1 VGAAAIVPL
10 AVLEQVGQPSV
21 AWSAGVLVGVGYLSV
36 VITALGYLLW
46 NWALAR
52 LSAPRAAIFLS
63 VQPVLGAGL
72 GIALLGEAV
81 TAFTAV
87 GGALIVAGLIV
98 TVKPEP

>member
-1 VGAAAIVPL
+1 
-10 AVLEQVGQPSV
+10 
-21 AWSAGVLVGVGYLSV
+21 
-36 VITALGYLLW
+36 
-46 NWALAR
+46 
-52 LSAPRAAIFLS
+52 

-98 TVKPEP
+98 TVKPKP